1 MVDDDGK
8 KGGRRGKKKS
18 RGRQQSLGENNPGG
32 RVARD
37 RQGNGDSAAG
47 AKDQASFP
55 VVSDSRFSSMHSAPV
70 RNIYNQVNAVRRCGV
85 SSAMVEAN
93 LSGE

>member
-18 RGRQQSLGENNPGG
+18 RGRQHSIGENNPGG
-32 RVARD
+32 RVAREK
-37 RQGNGDSAAG
+37 QGNGDSAEG
-47 AKDQASFP
+47 AKKDQASFP

-70 RNIYNQVNAVRRCGV
+70 RR
-85 SSAMVEAN
+85 M
-93 LSGE
+93 